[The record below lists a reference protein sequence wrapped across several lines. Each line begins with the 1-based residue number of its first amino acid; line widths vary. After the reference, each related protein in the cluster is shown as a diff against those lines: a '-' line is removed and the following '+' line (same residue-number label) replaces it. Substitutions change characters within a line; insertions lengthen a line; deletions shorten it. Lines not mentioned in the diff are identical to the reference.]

1 MGGFGTTQTDVMDVG
16 DVGDVDLTAAAS
28 GRRWPLVLR
37 VDGGFPTL
45 DARSFDASS
54 SASQELRE
62 ERGST
67 AASDTRPCSMTVT
80 TVVESGVDVVVT
92 VVRGAIRAVASID
105 ERSVVLATTGTPTT
119 ADALLPPLLDV

>member
-1 MGGFGTTQTDVMDVG
+1 MDVG

-28 GRRWPLVLR
+28 CRRWPLVLR

-54 SASQELRE
+54 SASQELREERGE